1 MTEEKTFEPITTQEE
16 FDDRIKARLARERE
30 RWAKESDTEDLKAQ
44 LQSKDEEIAEIQ
56 REHYRADARR
66 AVVDELAAHGVTEE
80 GRIERILR
88 HVDLGEIEPSED
100 GNPYFGSVRRQL
112 ASVSK
117 DMPELL
123 KYELGAGSG
132 IGSKKPVLQREAPLT
147 REEIEAMDESEINSR
162 WDQIKAFMAGE
173 RIDSVTVTGST
184 KVGHHHYVSYKIQ
197 TA

>member
-1 MTEEKTFEPITTQEE
+1 MSANKEFEPINDQAT
-16 FDDRIKARLARERE
+16 FDERIKARLARERE
-30 RWAKESDTEDLKAQ
+30 KWEKESGSADLKAQ
-44 LQSKDEEIAEIQ
+44 LQSKDEEISQIR
-56 REHYRADARR
+56 REHYRAEARR
-66 AVVDELAAHGVTEE
+66 AIVDELGAHGVTEE

-132 IGSKKPVLQREAPLT
+132 HGSKRPVLTQEKPLT
-147 REEIEAMDESEINSR
+147 REDVESMSEPEINSNWER
-162 WDQIKAFMAGE
+162 VKAFMAGE
-173 RIDSVTVTGST
+173 RG
-184 KVGHHHYVSYKIQ
+184 
-197 TA
+197 

>member
-1 MTEEKTFEPITTQEE
+1 MTEEKNAFEPITSQEE

-30 RWAKESDTEDLKAQ
+30 RWEKESGTEDLKAQ
-44 LQSKDEEIAEIQ
+44 LESKDEEIAQIR
-56 REHYRADARR
+56 REHYRAEARR
-66 AVVDELAAHGVTEE
+66 AIVDELGAHGVTEE

-132 IGSKKPVLQREAPLT
+132 HGSKKPVLTGEKPLS
-147 REEIEAMDESEINSR
+147 REEVESMSEKEINSNWER
-162 WDQIKAFMAGE
+162 VKAFMAGE
-173 RIDSVTVTGST
+173 RR
-184 KVGHHHYVSYKIQ
+184 
-197 TA
+197 